1 MTSHTSEGRQMDSQE
16 QVGDAYGF
24 EMVDAVLPDPY
35 PPGVDPTSV
44 HLPSVPRIRFADDD
58 AVQRRNYWQAHV
70 WVLLHRYSRVFTD
83 PDCPTIVHDEYPRV
97 AHRALRL
104 VERASG
110 VHPISPLDAVACHTE
125 LKDLRKGAVTCEG
138 TLVALRV
145 TPEAGRSKVG
155 HYAGVSSDSSRGPDF
170 FSTATPT
177 RTFDLRLGMRGV
189 RRPRRAK
196 G

>member
-35 PPGVDPTSV
+35 PPGVDPSSV
-44 HLPSVPRIRFADDD
+44 
-58 AVQRRNYWQAHV
+58 HV

-97 AHRALRL
+97 AHEALRL

-110 VHPISPLDAVACHTE
+110 VHPISPLDAVACHTA

-145 TPEAGRSKVG
+145 TPEAGRSEVG
-155 HYAGVSSDSSRGPDF
+155 HLVGVSSAHSRGPDF
-170 FSTATPT
+170 FSTATST

-189 RRPRRAK
+189 RRHRRAK